1 MKLHLHLGNNEKQH
15 NRAHFTWHSNELKNK
30 PLKPKAAAAVQ
41 QLAGVNRV
49 SAKLFI
55 LYLTACAI
63 EGIHPLDDAP
73 STEKKIIVPGN

>member
-1 MKLHLHLGNNEKQH
+1 MKLHLHLGNNKKQH
-15 NRAHFTWHSNELKNK
+15 NRAHFTWHTQELEGK
-30 PLKPKAAAAVQ
+30 PLKPNAAAAVQ
-41 QLAGVNRV
+41 QLAGINRA

-73 STEKKIIVPGN
+73 ESEKKIIVPGN